1 VPLCLKFLKN
11 RGLTKE
17 FENNILYSMEEFGFL
32 RQLSQY
38 LFWDCDVNMLDPNN
52 DKKLIV
58 ERVFTRG
65 TEKDEKEIFNYYGK
79 DEIKNCI
86 LNIKYFDKKT
96 LNYLSIVFN
105 ISKEKFRCYKQS
117 LLENPFGI
125 S

>member
-1 VPLCLKFLKN
+1 
-11 RGLTKE
+11 
-17 FENNILYSMEEFGFL
+17 MEEFSFL
-32 RQLSQY
+32 RQLSQH
-38 LFWDCDVNMLDPNN
+38 LFWDCDVNMLDPTN

-58 ERVFTRG
+58 ERVFARG

-117 LLENPFGI
+117 LLESPFGI